1 MAKKV
6 LERKEI
12 PTEEQWDLSKI
23 YKSTEEWEKDIAVV
37 EKYLKEI
44 PQYMGTLTQS
54 GKRLYDFL
62 QLDEKISRKLDTL
75 YVYAKM
81 KLDED
86 NRLNIYQA
94 MENKAMSLTVKAA
107 EAGAFFGPEIMAA
120 GEEKIKALIQ
130 EYAPLE
136 DYRIVFEHLLRYK
149 PHTLTQKEE
158 ELLAMSGDMAESPQN
173 TFTMFNEADL
183 KFPEITLAD
192 GEKLQITHGNFIKLM
207 ESPHRATREGAFK
220 GLYSAYGAFRNTV
233 GSTLSGSI
241 KKDIFYAKAKNYPS
255 ALESS
260 LFDDNIS
267 TDLYDNL
274 ISTVKDNL
282 DLFREYLLLRKD
294 ILKVDKLHFYDIYT
308 PLIQEQDKEIPF
320 EEGFDTVKKAL
331 APLGK
336 EYTDLLE
343 KAKNQRWIDIRENVG
358 KRSGAYSWGVYDT
371 APYLF
376 LSYQDNLNSV
386 FTLAHEL
393 GHSMHS
399 YYSRETQPYQYAYYQ
414 IFVAE
419 VASTL
424 NETLLTDYLLKNSKD
439 DNERIFI
446 LNQYLEEFRGTVY
459 RQTMFGE
466 FEKITHEKAEAMESL
481 TADDFCEIYLNLNK
495 EYFGDVMTYDPE
507 IALEWGRIPH
517 FYNAFYVYKYATS
530 FAASQVLANGILAGD
545 KKAIDAYLTFLKS
558 GSSDHPNELLKKAGV
573 DLTDP
578 QTIAGIFPIFK
589 KRLEELRKLLKK

>member
-320 EEGFDTVKKAL
+320 EEGFNTVKKAL

-336 EYTDLLE
+336 EYIDLLE

>member
-320 EEGFDTVKKAL
+320 EEGFNTVKKAL

-336 EYTDLLE
+336 EYIDLLE

-358 KRSGAYSWGVYDT
+358 KRSGAYSWGV
-371 APYLF
+371 
-376 LSYQDNLNSV
+376 
-386 FTLAHEL
+386 
-393 GHSMHS
+393 
-399 YYSRETQPYQYAYYQ
+399 
-414 IFVAE
+414 
-419 VASTL
+419 
-424 NETLLTDYLLKNSKD
+424 
-439 DNERIFI
+439 
-446 LNQYLEEFRGTVY
+446 
-459 RQTMFGE
+459 
-466 FEKITHEKAEAMESL
+466 
-481 TADDFCEIYLNLNK
+481 
-495 EYFGDVMTYDPE
+495 
-507 IALEWGRIPH
+507 
-517 FYNAFYVYKYATS
+517 
-530 FAASQVLANGILAGD
+530 
-545 KKAIDAYLTFLKS
+545 
-558 GSSDHPNELLKKAGV
+558 
-573 DLTDP
+573 
-578 QTIAGIFPIFK
+578 
-589 KRLEELRKLLKK
+589 

>member
-294 ILKVDKLHFYDIYT
+294 ILNVDKLHFYDIYT

>member
-207 ESPHRATREGAFK
+207 ESPHRATREAAFK

-294 ILKVDKLHFYDIYT
+294 ILNVDKLHFYDIYT

-589 KRLEELRKLLKK
+589 KRLEELR

>member
-1 MAKKV
+1 
-6 LERKEI
+6 
-12 PTEEQWDLSKI
+12 
-23 YKSTEEWEKDIAVV
+23 
-37 EKYLKEI
+37 
-44 PQYMGTLTQS
+44 
-54 GKRLYDFL
+54 
-62 QLDEKISRKLDTL
+62 
-75 YVYAKM
+75 
-81 KLDED
+81 
-86 NRLNIYQA
+86 
-94 MENKAMSLTVKAA
+94 
-107 EAGAFFGPEIMAA
+107 
-120 GEEKIKALIQ
+120 
-130 EYAPLE
+130 
-136 DYRIVFEHLLRYK
+136 
-149 PHTLTQKEE
+149 
-158 ELLAMSGDMAESPQN
+158 
-173 TFTMFNEADL
+173 
-183 KFPEITLAD
+183 
-192 GEKLQITHGNFIKLM
+192 
-207 ESPHRATREGAFK
+207 
-220 GLYSAYGAFRNTV
+220 
-233 GSTLSGSI
+233 
-241 KKDIFYAKAKNYPS
+241 
-255 ALESS
+255 
-260 LFDDNIS
+260 
-267 TDLYDNL
+267 
-274 ISTVKDNL
+274 
-282 DLFREYLLLRKD
+282 
-294 ILKVDKLHFYDIYT
+294 
-308 PLIQEQDKEIPF
+308 EQDKEIPF

-336 EYTDLLE
+336 EYADLLE